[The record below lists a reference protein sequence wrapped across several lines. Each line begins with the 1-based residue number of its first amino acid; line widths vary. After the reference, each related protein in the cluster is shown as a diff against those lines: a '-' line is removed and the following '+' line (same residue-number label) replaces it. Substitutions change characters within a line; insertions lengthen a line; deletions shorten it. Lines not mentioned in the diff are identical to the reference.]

1 MGVLDYFTG
10 SSPDD
15 RRREEVRTGAV
26 APDRSERK
34 RCWEARDKYFAC
46 LDRHDVIDPVSGEG
60 KVLADKNCAAED
72 VVFGQDCATAW
83 VCPFSFAPPL
93 PFLSRGLC
101 GESWVEMWS
110 GRWKAEVKSLQ
121 KSGTTIQLANLYSH
135 QVAYFKK
142 FRVAEYQKKKTLE
155 RLQREGANNMG
166 ADSAVKR

>member
-83 VCPFSFAPPL
+83 VCPFSSAPPL

-110 GRWKAEVKSLQ
+110 GRWKAEVKSCGFERARSWKRPRRWLYGL
-121 KSGTTIQLANLYSH
+121 KLEYKLA
-135 QVAYFKK
+135 
-142 FRVAEYQKKKTLE
+142 E
-155 RLQREGANNMG
+155 
-166 ADSAVKR
+166 KRYYHTAS